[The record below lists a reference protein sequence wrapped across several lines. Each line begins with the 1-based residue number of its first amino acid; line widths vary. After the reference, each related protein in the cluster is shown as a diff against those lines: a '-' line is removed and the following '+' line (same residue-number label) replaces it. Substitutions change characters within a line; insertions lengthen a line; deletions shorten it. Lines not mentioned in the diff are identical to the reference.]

1 MRRVFAAVAAICLL
15 ASNAH
20 AAIRITWDP
29 GGRLVEYIE
38 KYNQWREWR
47 VDVVIDGMCIS
58 ACTLITGIIEP
69 SKVCVTENARLAFHS
84 ARYSANDE
92 HASEG
97 TRLAWNIYPPK
108 VRALLISKGWNGDDP
123 AVNAHPDLIYI
134 EGDDLRTI
142 YRDCA

>member
-15 ASNAH
+15 VTNAN
-20 AAIRITWDP
+20 AAMRITFDP
-29 GGRLVEYIE
+29 GGRLIEYIE
-38 KYNQWREWR
+38 KYYQWRSLEAS
-47 VDVVIDGMCIS
+47 VVIDGMCIS
-58 ACTLITGIIEP
+58 ACTLIVGILKPE
-69 SKVCVTENARLAFHS
+69 KVCVTENARLAFHS

-97 TRLAWNIYPPK
+97 TRLAWNIYPPH
-108 VRALLISKGWNGDDP
+108 VRALLIARGWNGDDP